1 MQPPIKTYKILF
13 SLYFKEIS
21 KVLCHCA
28 NLRFS
33 SLWFVCTSDFLKHFP
48 FVADY
53 LVRGMERL
61 ENEFHDREKGWEG
74 RWRDHNAPNFLTV
87 LSLLQCI

>member
-53 LVRGMERL
+53 IVRGMERL
-61 ENEFHDREKGWEG
+61 ENEFHDREKGWG
-74 RWRDHNAPNFLTV
+74 RPLER
-87 LSLLQCI
+87 S